1 MNLPKLGGAHLIVT
15 IAGDLDARLP
25 HFHVHHQT
33 FHHRQRVLVVTEVL
47 RQNKAKRRERR
58 RELFEP
64 QRQERQISGV
74 VTTLSDKINQLQ
86 NGTEQKEE
94 SQEGIS
100 FSVRSTLTQVTGR
113 ILTASRFMMV

>member
-1 MNLPKLGGAHLIVT
+1 MNKYESGKTVKTGCRANGGAHLIVT

-47 RQNKAKRRERR
+47 RQNKAKGGRR
-58 RELFEP
+58 RESFKP

-74 VTTLSDKINQLQ
+74 VTTLSDKINELH
-86 NGTEQKEE
+86 NEIEQKEE
-94 SQEGIS
+94 SQGGIC
-100 FSVRSTLTQVTGR
+100 FSVQ
-113 ILTASRFMMV
+113 ILR

>member
-47 RQNKAKRRERR
+47 RQNKAKGGRR

-94 SQEGIS
+94 SEEGIS
-100 FSVRSTLTQVTGR
+100 LSVRSTLTQVTGR